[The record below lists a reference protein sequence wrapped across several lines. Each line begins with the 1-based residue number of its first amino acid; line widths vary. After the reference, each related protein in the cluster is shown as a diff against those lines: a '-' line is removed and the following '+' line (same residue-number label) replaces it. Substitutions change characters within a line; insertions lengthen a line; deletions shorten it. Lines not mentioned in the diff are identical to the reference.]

1 VRASSVALLKE
12 QIMAQV
18 REIAELQIKLA
29 RHDDGSLFDLK
40 HDKADDLC
48 LPSSAT
54 SVWPRPLP
62 TASQLGSKPSR
73 SMRAEE
79 S

>member
-1 VRASSVALLKE
+1 
-12 QIMAQV
+12 
-18 REIAELQIKLA
+18 
-29 RHDDGSLFDLK
+29 
-40 HDKADDLC
+40 